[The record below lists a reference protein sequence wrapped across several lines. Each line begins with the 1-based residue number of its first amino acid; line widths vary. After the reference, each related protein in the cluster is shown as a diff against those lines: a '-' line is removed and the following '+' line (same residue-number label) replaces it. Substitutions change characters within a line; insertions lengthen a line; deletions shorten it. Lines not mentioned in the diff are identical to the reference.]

1 MCWKG
6 YSLYH
11 CSAEFRL
18 FWVQGKLAESSATS
32 AFATSLRG
40 PSGGAGGGGGGGSGG
55 MANGGADGQGLPTAA
70 VRRFQPLPAYRC
82 TPEGLAMAHGHPVRW
97 ESGVC

>member
-18 FWVQGKLAESSATS
+18 FWVQSKLAESSATS
-32 AFATSLRG
+32 AFATSLLG
-40 PSGGAGGGGGGGSGG
+40 VGGGSGVG
-55 MANGGADGQGLPTAA
+55 GSGSTANGGADGQPAATAA

-82 TPEGLAMAHGHPVRW
+82 TPEGLAMACRHPVRYM
-97 ESGVC
+97 

>member
-18 FWVQGKLAESSATS
+18 FWVQGKLAESGATS
-32 AFATSLRG
+32 AFATTLL
-40 PSGGAGGGGGGGSGG
+40 GGASSGRSSGDSSG
-55 MANGGADGQGLPTAA
+55 MADDSADAPPAA
-70 VRRFQPLPAYRC
+70 AAAIRRFQPLPAYRC
-82 TPEGLAMAHGHPVRW
+82 TPEGLAMAHSHAVR
-97 ESGVC
+97 